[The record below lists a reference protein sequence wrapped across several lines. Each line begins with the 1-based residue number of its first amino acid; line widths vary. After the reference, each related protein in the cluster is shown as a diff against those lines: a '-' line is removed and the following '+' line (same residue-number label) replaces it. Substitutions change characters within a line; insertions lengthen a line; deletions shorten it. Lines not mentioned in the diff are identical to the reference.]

1 MIDMSMGPIHISSGP
16 GSDSSSM
23 SLTIVLRTLE
33 KENKVIWMTRNLPD
47 QRKILDILG
56 HLDDSILDR
65 MIVIEFGDELRSKLN
80 GLNGL
85 LTKLEKNDLLIIEN
99 WCENYGRV
107 KVEET
112 SLMKKLV
119 EDYEEIK
126 IIITSESYEDA
137 SGKNR
142 GLRGFMSRGGEIIED
157 SFRTVWLTKIDNQ
170 YQKVLI
176 TDGENELL
184 VESTRKGYQLIN

>member
-107 KVEET
+107 KAEET

-142 GLRGFMSRGGEIIED
+142 GLRGFMSRGGKIIED

>member
-80 GLNGL
+80 GINGL

-99 WCENYGRV
+99 WCENYGRA
-107 KVEET
+107 KAEET

-184 VESTRKGYQLIN
+184 VESTRKGYQIIN

>member
-33 KENKVIWMTRNLPD
+33 KENKVIWMTRNLPE